1 MRQLPPLRGQ
11 IWHVWTPGQP
21 HDPHQ
26 PRRALILSD
35 DERNLYADDVTLI
48 PIFSRGR
55 PGPTH
60 VSIPKGRWG
69 LEHDSVLFCEEI
81 TTLHF
86 DFLAEGP
93 LGTLVPDGI
102 LHRAVRAVRI
112 GLGDVVL
119 PGEAMIR

>member
-11 IWHVWTPGQP
+11 IWRVWTPGQP

-26 PRRALILSD
+26 PRRALIISD
-35 DERNLYADDVTLI
+35 DATVI

-60 VSIPKGRWG
+60 VSIPRGRWR
-69 LEHDSVLFCEEI
+69 LEHDSILFCEEI
-81 TTLHF
+81 TALHF

-93 LGTLVPDGI
+93 LGTLVPDGV
-102 LHRAVRAVRI
+102 LQRVVRAVRI
-112 GLGDVVL
+112 GLGDVVF
-119 PGEAMIR
+119 PGE

>member
-11 IWHVWTPGQP
+11 IWFVWTPGQP
-21 HDPHQ
+21 FDPHQ

-35 DERNLYADDVTLI
+35 DERNTRTDDVTVV

-60 VSIPKGRWG
+60 DSIPRGPWG
-69 LEHDSVLFCEEI
+69 LDHDSILFCEEI
-81 TTLHF
+81 TTLHL
-86 DFLAEGP
+86 DFLVEGP
-93 LGTLVPDGI
+93 LGTTVPDGV
-102 LHRAVRAVRI
+102 LHRAIRAVRI

-119 PGEAMIR
+119 PGE